1 MKIGALLFFTLF
13 FNFLN
18 PLSHALASTDIYKY
32 VDKEGNITFTN
43 RRISN
48 GQKVS
53 IASFSK
59 NTGHSNARS
68 KLSPSKTTTPTERDT
83 MRRQILEKELAV
95 EEKLFI
101 ETQNSLVEMNN
112 YEKAET
118 TPGKS
123 VQLKNRLFM
132 HQRNITALRKE
143 LSKL

>member
-1 MKIGALLFFTLF
+1 MKIGALLFITLF
-13 FNFLN
+13 FYFLN
-18 PLSHALASTDIYKY
+18 PLPHALAGTDIYKY
-32 VDKEGNITFTN
+32 VDKDGNITFTN
-43 RRISN
+43 RRINN

-59 NTGHSNARS
+59 NTGHSNSRS

-83 MRRQILEKELAV
+83 MRRQILEKELAM
-95 EEKLFI
+95 EEKLFT
-101 ETQNSLVEMNN
+101 ETQNSLDEMNN

-118 TPGKS
+118 TSGKS

-143 LSKL
+143 LSKP